1 FSLVLGSNH
10 FFFCIFTRSLFLKV
24 AKIFLFEGKASS
36 SAAIFAFLQ
45 YFIAA
50 QRNIPRFNF
59 VYTGAAILGCS
70 RRDSEKTP
78 RWQPRGHDTQFFRP
92 LVQEEEVSSRGSLLA
107 RPLRVNSFLPRQLAI
122 G

>member
-1 FSLVLGSNH
+1 MHEAILLLEKNTARVFSLVLGSNH

-59 VYTGAAILGCS
+59 VYTGAA
-70 RRDSEKTP
+70 P
-78 RWQPRGHDTQFFRP
+78 Y
-92 LVQEEEVSSRGSLLA
+92 
-107 RPLRVNSFLPRQLAI
+107 
-122 G
+122 